1 MTVFKRG
8 DVVLVSFVFADE
20 SGIKLRPAVVVSS
33 ASYHRG
39 RREAVV
45 AAVTSNVRRR
55 LLGDH
60 LVSNWK
66 VAGLL
71 FPSVVTG
78 ILRTIERTMVRRKL
92 GSLSNEDLDSVEREL
107 RRSLDL

>member
-1 MTVFKRG
+1 MTGLKRG
-8 DVVLVSFVFADE
+8 DVVLVSLVFADE
-20 SGIKLRPAVVVSS
+20 SGIKLRPVVVVSS

-39 RREAVV
+39 RREAIL

-60 LVSNWK
+60 LVSRWK

-92 GSLSNEDLDSVEREL
+92 GSLSNEDLDSVERQL